1 MKKKIKTAIM
11 ASVIAIVL
19 GLVGYIML
27 GSMPYGSTTESK
39 PSIITSEEHVNKT
52 TSNLTESLRNISET
66 LNEIENILKG

>member
-27 GSMPYGSTTESK
+27 GSMLYGSTTESK
-39 PSIITSEEHVNKT
+39 PSVITSEEHVNKT

-66 LNEIENILKG
+66 LNEIEDILG